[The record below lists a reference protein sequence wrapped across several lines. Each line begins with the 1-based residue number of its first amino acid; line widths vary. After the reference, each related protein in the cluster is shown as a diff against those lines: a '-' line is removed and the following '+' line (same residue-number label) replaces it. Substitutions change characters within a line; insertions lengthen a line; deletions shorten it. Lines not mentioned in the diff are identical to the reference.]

1 MSPRVLGKFTA
12 AILFAAVLSP
22 IALAKSTTKERT
34 RVALPFAPSEELVY
48 EGEFSKLLLRGIN
61 IAELRFK
68 FTRPAQ
74 ATRDVQAKGDG
85 EEPAA
90 QPLLFTTDVV
100 SKGFFVKLFGVSFH
114 YHAESQVEPNEF
126 YPLRQ
131 SKVDEQGKHV
141 RKGETVFDQEAK
153 RVQYTESNYMNSDP
167 SSAQGPPRVIVV
179 ALAGPTQDVVSA
191 LYFLRTQPLTPGQTL
206 NIAVTDSGRV
216 FQVPATVFAEKKR
229 MKCVLGNVPVVRV
242 EVELFGPGRAEE
254 QGKGKMSIWVTNDD
268 RHLPIKGR
276 LSSDM
281 GQVDITLKS
290 IKSNGN

>member
-1 MSPRVLGKFTA
+1 MSPRTLGKFTA

-22 IALAKSTTKERT
+22 IALAKTTPKERT
-34 RVALPFAPSEELVY
+34 RAAMPFAPSEELVY

-68 FTRPAQ
+68 ATRPNQPA
-74 ATRDVQAKGDG
+74 REVQAKGDG

-90 QPLLFTTDVV
+90 LPVMLSTDVV

-114 YHAESQVEPNEF
+114 YHAESQVEPTEF

-141 RKGETVFDQEAK
+141 RKGETVFDQEAR
-153 RVQYTESNYMNSDP
+153 RVQYTESNYTSSDP
-167 SSAQGPPRVIVV
+167 DSPQGPPRVIIA

-191 LYFLRTQPLTPGQTL
+191 IYFLRTQPLTPGQQL
-206 NIAVTDSGRV
+206 NIAVADSGRV
-216 FQVPATVFAEKKR
+216 FQVPATVFAEKKK
-229 MKCVLGNVPVVRV
+229 MKCVVGNVPVVRV
-242 EVELFGPGRAEE
+242 DVELFGPGRAEE
-254 QGKGKMSIWVTNDD
+254 QGKGKMSIWVTSDD
-268 RHLPIKGR
+268 RHLPVKGR
-276 LSSDM
+276 LSSEL

-290 IKSNGN
+290 IKSDSN